1 VLSRLTSRE
10 RRFIQFASTEYRGQ
24 LYMTPQD
31 FLESVIEAEPRPRL
45 KRKVL
50 SSDYIS
56 ELVNKTPGL
65 ADGTSRTFRDLQDR
79 GIISYTEYLF
89 LLSIL
94 TKPKSGFH
102 IAFNM
107 FDTDGNAVVDK
118 EEFMVLLGILCQ
130 TAFKEDSLRGINREL
145 LEKIFSVAY
154 RERRTRKD
162 PNDAPTDVGLQ
173 KRGEINTTLL
183 VHLFGKQ
190 GQNELNFADFIT
202 FMENLQT
209 EVLELEFL
217 EFSKGLNTI
226 SELDFAKILLR
237 YTQLDLDA
245 YDEYLDRLIESD
257 AEEQGI
263 TFAEFRDF
271 GQFLNNLDDFAIAMR
286 MYSLADRPISQ
297 DEFQRAVKS
306 CTGTS
311 LSPHVVR
318 TVFLLFDADGD
329 GRLSDREFIT
339 IMRDRIHRGLKSY
352 MRNEGWAAFKHC
364 VKQDMKSFI

>member
-145 LEKIFSVAY
+145 VSIGALSFRNVSFGISGWFFPSFCAPPSGL
-154 RERRTRKD
+154 D
-162 PNDAPTDVGLQ
+162 PVFTPW
-173 KRGEINTTLL
+173 
-183 VHLFGKQ
+183 F
-190 GQNELNFADFIT
+190 FFT
-202 FMENLQT
+202 FP
-209 EVLELEFL
+209 
-217 EFSKGLNTI
+217 
-226 SELDFAKILLR
+226 A
-237 YTQLDLDA
+237 
-245 YDEYLDRLIESD
+245 
-257 AEEQGI
+257 
-263 TFAEFRDF
+263 
-271 GQFLNNLDDFAIAMR
+271 
-286 MYSLADRPISQ
+286 
-297 DEFQRAVKS
+297 
-306 CTGTS
+306 
-311 LSPHVVR
+311 
-318 TVFLLFDADGD
+318 
-329 GRLSDREFIT
+329 
-339 IMRDRIHRGLKSY
+339 
-352 MRNEGWAAFKHC
+352 
-364 VKQDMKSFI
+364 

>member
-1 VLSRLTSRE
+1 VN
-10 RRFIQFASTEYRGQ
+10 IQTE
-24 LYMTPQD
+24 
-31 FLESVIEAEPRPRL
+31 
-45 KRKVL
+45 
-50 SSDYIS
+50 
-56 ELVNKTPGL
+56 
-65 ADGTSRTFRDLQDR
+65 
-79 GIISYTEYLF
+79 
-89 LLSIL
+89 
-94 TKPKSGFH
+94 PKSGFR

-130 TAFKEDSLRGINREL
+130 SAFKEDSLRGVDREL

-154 RERRTRKD
+154 RERRIRKATD
-162 PNDAPTDVGLQ
+162 DVSTDVGLQ

-183 VHLFGKQ
+183 VHLFGRQ
-190 GQNELNFADFIT
+190 GRGELNFAEFTT

-217 EFSKGLNTI
+217 EFSKGLSTI
-226 SELDFAKILLR
+226 TELDFAKILLR

-245 YDEYLDRLIESD
+245 YDEYLNRLIESD
-257 AEEQGI
+257 TEEQGI

-286 MYSLADRPISQ
+286 MYSLADRSISQ

-306 CTGTS
+306 CTGAA

-329 GRLSDREFIT
+329 GRLSDREFIA
-339 IMRDRIHRGLKSY
+339 IMRDRIHRGLKPD
-352 MRNEGWAAFKHC
+352 MRNEGWAAFRHC
-364 VKQDMKSFI
+364 VKQEMKSFI

>member
-118 EEFMVLLGILCQ
+118 EEFMVV
-130 TAFKEDSLRGINREL
+130 SSSHWV
-145 LEKIFSVAY
+145 IFFY
-154 RERRTRKD
+154 H
-162 PNDAPTDVGLQ
+162 N
-173 KRGEINTTLL
+173 
-183 VHLFGKQ
+183 
-190 GQNELNFADFIT
+190 
-202 FMENLQT
+202 
-209 EVLELEFL
+209 
-217 EFSKGLNTI
+217 I
-226 SELDFAKILLR
+226 SF
-237 YTQLDLDA
+237 
-245 YDEYLDRLIESD
+245 
-257 AEEQGI
+257 
-263 TFAEFRDF
+263 
-271 GQFLNNLDDFAIAMR
+271 
-286 MYSLADRPISQ
+286 
-297 DEFQRAVKS
+297 
-306 CTGTS
+306 
-311 LSPHVVR
+311 
-318 TVFLLFDADGD
+318 
-329 GRLSDREFIT
+329 
-339 IMRDRIHRGLKSY
+339 
-352 MRNEGWAAFKHC
+352 
-364 VKQDMKSFI
+364 